1 MHALEDHAARLAGDI
16 ENTLVAQHVHA
27 VSLHQH
33 GKKGFDLFHVER
45 SLVLPYKRLYLVVVL
60 VLVRGE
66 EIGRDVKNGVE
77 VEAANIE
84 DIPDVGVAEMHTFL
98 HGARVHFSDA
108 LGKDADVLV
117 AHQIGLGNED
127 AVGKP
132 DLFLRFLVFGKL
144 LRGVLRRQTDI
155 DPLVDAKL
163 AGGWRLNRLD
173 SILRATL
180 RAGAFELLERRDIP
194 ARVIISEYV
203 DVAKEFFNGEE
214 PKVVNGVLDK
224 LAREQ
229 RPGEVG
235 HG

>member
-1 MHALEDHAARLAGDI
+1 M
-16 ENTLVAQHVHA
+16 
-27 VSLHQH
+27 
-33 GKKGFDLFHVER
+33 
-45 SLVLPYKRLYLVVVL
+45 
-60 VLVRGE
+60 
-66 EIGRDVKNGVE
+66 
-77 VEAANIE
+77 
-84 DIPDVGVAEMHTFL
+84 
-98 HGARVHFSDA
+98 
-108 LGKDADVLV
+108 
-117 AHQIGLGNED
+117 
-127 AVGKP
+127 
-132 DLFLRFLVFGKL
+132 
-144 LRGVLRRQTDI
+144 LRRQTDI